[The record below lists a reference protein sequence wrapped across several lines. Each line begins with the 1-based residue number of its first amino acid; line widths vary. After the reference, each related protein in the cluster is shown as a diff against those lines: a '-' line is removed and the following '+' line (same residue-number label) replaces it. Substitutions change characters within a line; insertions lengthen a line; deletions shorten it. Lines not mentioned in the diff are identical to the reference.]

1 MSSEGTGGAYFMVD
15 ALGKKYISVFKLVDE
30 EPMAVNNLIVNR
42 NIEIPLVLENLLNS
56 TFDRLDRGNYP
67 ITSSEVDEE
76 PMVVNNPRG
85 LPISVDGEGLKKGT
99 RVGEGALREVA
110 AYILDHPKNGRR
122 FICGE
127 DKGFAGV
134 PPTMMVKCLH
144 NGFNH
149 PDGLT
154 VKIGSLQM
162 FMENHGSCEDMGS
175 SAFPVEEAH
184 KISVLDIRMA
194 NADRHA
200 GNI

>member
-1 MSSEGTGGAYFMVD
+1 
-15 ALGKKYISVFKLVDE
+15 
-30 EPMAVNNLIVNR
+30 MAVNNLIVNR

-56 TFDRLDRGNYP
+56 TFDGLDRGNYP
-67 ITSSEVDEE
+67 IRSSEGTVGAYFMLDALGKKYISVFMPVDEE
-76 PMVVNNPRG
+76 PMAVNNPRG

-134 PPTMMVKCLH
+134 PPTMMAKCLH

-149 PDGLT
+149 PDG
-154 VKIGSLQM
+154 
-162 FMENHGSCEDMGS
+162 
-175 SAFPVEEAH
+175 
-184 KISVLDIRMA
+184 
-194 NADRHA
+194 
-200 GNI
+200 